1 VANPRPGA
9 PCWTKVLSR
18 EGRRLG
24 TIAADDGS
32 RVPSGTTRDD
42 AVDALVTGGT
52 GFVGANVA
60 RELIAAGATVRVL
73 ARPRADRRAL
83 QGLRVEI
90 ADGDL
95 LNPSSVRRAMDGV
108 QTVYHVAA
116 DYRLWTP
123 DPTGLYRTNV
133 DGTRVVLEVA
143 GEAGVSRVVHTSSVA
158 ALGVSPDGRPA
169 TEDTPVSLDD
179 MVSHY
184 ERSKFLAEQLV
195 LDFARRG
202 LPVIVVNPAAPL
214 GPWDVRPTPTGQM
227 IVDFMRGR
235 VIATV
240 DTGLNAV
247 HVRDVARGHLLAA
260 ERGKPG
266 ERYILGHQN
275 LALTELF
282 GILAELT
289 GRRPPRLHVPYAMA
303 WLGAACFEGLSR
315 VTRRPP
321 AVPLAAVR
329 MARKRKY
336 FSAARAVR
344 ELGLPQTD
352 VREALA
358 DAVAWFNTHG
368 YAERRST

>member
-1 VANPRPGA
+1 MGRRSYRAAGA
-9 PCWTKVLSR
+9 
-18 EGRRLG
+18 RLG
-24 TIAADDGS
+24 TIAAHHGILVSSDIPREG
-32 RVPSGTTRDD
+32 
-42 AVDALVTGGT
+42 AIDALVTGGT

-60 RELIAAGATVRVL
+60 RELVAAGATVRVL

-95 LNPSSVRRAMDGV
+95 LNPGSVRRAVEGV
-108 QTVYHVAA
+108 QTVFHVAA

-123 DPTGLYRTNV
+123 NPEALYRTNV

-143 GEAGVSRVVHTSSVA
+143 GEAGVNRVVHTSSVA
-158 ALGVSPDGRPA
+158 ALGAPRNGEPG
-169 TEDTPVSLDD
+169 TEDTAVTLEELP
-179 MVSHY
+179 SHY
-184 ERSKFLAEQLV
+184 ERSKFLAEQLA
-195 LDFARRG
+195 LDFAGRG
-202 LPVIVVNPAAPL
+202 LPVVVVNPTAPL
-214 GPWDVRPTPTGQM
+214 GPWDVKPTPTGQM
-227 IVDFMRGR
+227 ILDFMRGR
-235 VIATV
+235 MVATV

-275 LALTELF
+275 LHLSELF
-282 GILAELT
+282 ALMAEIT
-289 GRRPPRLHVPYAMA
+289 GRRPPRLTVPYAMA
-303 WLGAACFEGLSR
+303 WMAATCCEGLAT

-321 AVPLAAVR
+321 AVTLAAVR
-329 MARKRKY
+329 MARKGMY
-336 FSAARAVR
+336 FSPARAVR

-358 DAVAWFNTHG
+358 DAIAWFTRHG
-368 YAERRST
+368 YAERRPVRN